1 MNINTAF
8 PSKFVRVADLQ
19 NRRVTVT
26 IERVTMEDM
35 GDGDSKPVIYF
46 IGSQK
51 GLAANKTNAME
62 IAMAFGEETDH
73 WAGKQ
78 IELFPASTMYQGRN
92 TPCIRVRAIYPAA
105 GTGLSNAPVQP
116 QPLPPSAPMA
126 HPMQAPFNAGPGERA
141 AGGAD
146 PFADSDIPF

>member
-26 IERVTMEDM
+26 IERVTIEDM
-35 GDGDSKPVIYF
+35 GDGDTKPVAYF
-46 IGSQK
+46 IGSQR
-51 GLAANKTNAME
+51 GLALNKTNAFE

-92 TPCIRVRAIYPAA
+92 TPCIRVRAIYPGVTASPPATHAPAA
-105 GTGLSNAPVQP
+105 
-116 QPLPPSAPMA
+116 MA

-146 PFADSDIPF
+146 PFGDEPPPF